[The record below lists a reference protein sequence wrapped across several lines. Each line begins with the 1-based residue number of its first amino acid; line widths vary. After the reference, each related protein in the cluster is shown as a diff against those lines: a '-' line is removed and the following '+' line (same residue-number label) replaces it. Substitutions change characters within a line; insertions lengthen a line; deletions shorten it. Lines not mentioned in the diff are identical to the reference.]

1 MSARYEL
8 IQMIICPKEVLYSAL
23 AALQIFQE
31 MNVESSEYLELNNDY
46 DIMLT
51 TFSFELCYKSQT
63 KNM

>member
-1 MSARYEL
+1 MSARYATNTNDHL
-8 IQMIICPKEVLYSAL
+8 SKEILYSAL